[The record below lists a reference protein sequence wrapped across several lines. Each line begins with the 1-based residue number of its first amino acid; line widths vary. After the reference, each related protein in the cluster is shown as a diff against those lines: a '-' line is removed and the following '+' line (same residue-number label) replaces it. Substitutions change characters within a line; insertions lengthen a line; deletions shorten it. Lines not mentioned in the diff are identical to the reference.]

1 MRNQTI
7 LLLFL
12 TLICSIIYACQSAS
26 EIEKAKYMSN
36 GKDLYISNCQN
47 CHGVNGEGLG
57 DLIPPLTDTLFLK
70 SNKENLACFIKNGA
84 SQEMIVNGKTYE
96 EKMPGFSH
104 LEPIDI
110 AQIITFITNSFGNK
124 QGIYT
129 YKAVSNDLNNC
140 KN

>member
-7 LLLFL
+7 VLLFVA
-12 TLICSIIYACQSAS
+12 LIWCIIYACQNAN

-36 GKDLYISNCQN
+36 GKDLYRTNCQN
-47 CHGVNGEGLG
+47 CHGENGEGLG
-57 DLIPPLTDTLFLK
+57 DLVPPLTDTSFLK
-70 SNKENLACFIKNGA
+70 TNKTELACIIKNGA
-84 SQEMIVNGKTYE
+84 NKVMVIHGKKYE
-96 EKMPGFSH
+96 EKMPGFNR

-110 AQIITFITNSFGNK
+110 AQIITFITNSFSNK

-129 YKAVSNDLNNC
+129 YKEVSNDLNNC